1 MEVTRLTVPE
11 VRKARLRLLGPLS
24 LEAPDG
30 TDVTPKG
37 KRAKALIALLA
48 LAPNGVRSR
57 RWLQDKLWSDR
68 PQEQGSASLRQEVS
82 ALRRLFREAGVDIL
96 SIDREVLRL
105 DLAAVARDIDDP
117 SAPTWGQDLLEGLDI
132 RDSEFED
139 WLRTE
144 RMRFDAAPA
153 PAPAPAAAAA
163 PQPSAPARAVA
174 PAGKPYLV
182 VKGFQPIGDSERARV
197 FAEGL
202 TDELMTVLGS
212 LTGAFVVRTRTPEP
226 EAGSSYE
233 LSGHVRNG
241 DRLRITAQLVSLD
254 SEQCIWSGRFDYQ
267 NEASFD
273 AQEEIARK
281 VVEAAQ
287 LELSDGEWAR
297 IWSEAHTSINA
308 WEAYQRGRALEAET
322 RRESH
327 RRAIQ
332 HYREA
337 IAADPGFAAAMI
349 SLGFCILDE
358 LRLGW
363 SADPEAGLAEAA
375 RLAAE
380 VRRIDPGGYFGLA
393 LAAYVEC
400 AGGNPATACEMMADI
415 VRSAPESP
423 ELLAYYATLL
433 GYCGREDEA
442 LRYNRHA
449 LSLTRHPPSWIL
461 TNLAF
466 CCLMADDPD
475 AAAAVDATLAAD
487 PESVRAHLCRVVVAV
502 RAGEM
507 QDARSWAAR
516 LLTLEPGF
524 RADRWCARECYGNP
538 PGFLRI
544 ADDLRAAGL

>member
-1 MEVTRLTVPE
+1 MGVTRLAVPE
-11 VRKARLRLLGPLS
+11 PRKARLRLLGPLS

-30 TDVTPKG
+30 TDMTPKG

-48 LAPNGVRSR
+48 LAPNGARSR

-68 PQEQGSASLRQEVS
+68 PQEQGSASLRQELS
-82 ALRRLFREAGVDIL
+82 ALRRLFREAGLDIL
-96 SIDREVLRL
+96 DIEREVLRL
-105 DLAAVARDIDDP
+105 DLGAVARDIDDP

-139 WLRTE
+139 WLRSE
-144 RMRFDAAPA
+144 RMRLDAAPA
-153 PAPAPAAAAA
+153 PEPAPPPATAPRAAHAGT
-163 PQPSAPARAVA
+163 
-174 PAGKPYLV
+174 GKPYLV
-182 VKGFQPIGDSERARV
+182 VRGFQPIGGSERARI

-212 LTGAFVVRTRTPEP
+212 LTGAFVVRTRTPEQ
-226 EAGSSYE
+226 ETGSNYE

-254 SEQCIWSGRFDYQ
+254 NGQCIWNGRFDCE
-267 NEASFD
+267 NDVSFD
-273 AQEEIARK
+273 AQEEISRK
-281 VVEAAQ
+281 VIEAAQ
-287 LELSDGEWAR
+287 IRLSDGEWAR
-297 IWSEAHTSINA
+297 IWSEARTSTST
-308 WEAYQRGRALEAET
+308 WEAYQKGRALEGET

-327 RRAIQ
+327 RLAILR
-332 HYREA
+332 YREA
-337 IAADPGFAAAMI
+337 IEADPGFTAAMI

-363 SADPEAGLAEAA
+363 SADPQAGLAEAA

-380 VRRIDPGGYFGLA
+380 VRRLDPAGYFGQA

-400 AGGNPATACEMMADI
+400 AGGSPVTACEMMAQI

-433 GYCGREDEA
+433 GYCGRDAEA
-442 LRYNRHA
+442 VRYNRHA
-449 LSLTRHPPSWIL
+449 LSLTRHPPGWIL

-466 CCLMADDPD
+466 SCLMADDPD
-475 AAAAVDATLAAD
+475 TAAAVEATLAAD
-487 PESVRAHLCRVVVAV
+487 PEGVRAHLCRVVVAV
-502 RAGEM
+502 RAGRM
-507 QDARSWAAR
+507 QEARDWAAR

-544 ADDLRAAGL
+544 AEDLRAAGL